1 MTSIT
6 QTVPNYTAGISQQP
20 DQFKNPGQV
29 SDALNVVPDVTQ
41 GLVKRPGSSY
51 IKTLSS
57 TTNATYFHYYRDDVE
72 QYIGKVEPSSGAVKI
87 WCLKDIP
94 ALSKSAGDEMTV
106 NAMSSEITTYLTHTN
121 TEDLQFL
128 TVNDYTYINNKY

>member
-29 SDALNVVPDVTQ
+29 SDALNVIPDVTQ

-72 QYIGKVEPSSGAVKI
+72 QYIGKIEPSSGAVKI
-87 WCLKDIP
+87 WCLKD
-94 ALSKSAGDEMTV
+94 LSL
-106 NAMSSEITTYLTHTN
+106 IH
-121 TEDLQFL
+121 
-128 TVNDYTYINNKY
+128 I